1 MWPARADPCAP
12 IPKYPRCARS
22 PDRSTGSGTPW
33 PACHDRLSRARIN
46 VAAADRFHGRTAPY
60 MRIYNAGCLLG
71 RGRKLRLHKFSE
83 KATAALELVKCAGL
97 GDTALAKN
105 QDAIGITDR
114 RQPMRD
120 DKGRAALHHLIERET
135 DPLLGEWIER
145 ARRLIQNENRRILE

>member
-1 MWPARADPCAP
+1 
-12 IPKYPRCARS
+12 
-22 PDRSTGSGTPW
+22 
-33 PACHDRLSRARIN
+33 
-46 VAAADRFHGRTAPY
+46 
-60 MRIYNAGCLLG
+60 MRIYDAGCLFG

-83 KATAALELVKCAGL
+83 KAAAALELVKCAGL

-105 QDAIGITDR
+105 QDAISIADR